1 MHFFLHLRKA
11 KKKLPREVYLLARY
25 NCLMFKLIVEIRV
38 YICHKNM
45 KSRVFFLQ
53 FFESFRGKIYN
64 IYSTGNEEWIESE
77 TAAITIDYALIITWA
92 FHKLTCRQNKCTPK
106 KQTILSFFFT
116 SEIYRDFSWATVLK
130 RLLTAPVF
138 HNRFL
143 IAIYIFDDSSD
154 PFKTENGHHSIN
166 LTDDVCSPSKP
177 DKAGSLLERCI

>member
-1 MHFFLHLRKA
+1 MH
-11 KKKLPREVYLLARY
+11 Y
-25 NCLMFKLIVEIRV
+25 
-38 YICHKNM
+38 
-45 KSRVFFLQ
+45 
-53 FFESFRGKIYN
+53 
-64 IYSTGNEEWIESE
+64 
-77 TAAITIDYALIITWA
+77 IITWA
-92 FHKLTCRQNKCTPK
+92 FHKLTCGQNKCTPK

-116 SEIYRDFSWATVLK
+116 SERYRDFSWPTVLK

-177 DKAGSLLERCI
+177 DKAGNLLERCIWCCFLKQEILLLKDPNELGCHNKHDTNGWVNLSVMIVESFLLYPDEPLM